1 MTVITI
7 SGNPGSGKTTVAK
20 LLEEK
25 LKIKYIYSGMI
36 FRQLAEE
43 YGMSLE
49 EFGKY
54 CEENDNIDFELDNR
68 QVKIMKEGD
77 VILEGRL
84 AGWLANKNNIP
95 AFKISIV
102 ADIDVRAQR
111 VFNREKGSV
120 SKRKEEI
127 IERER
132 SENTRYKKYYGA
144 NLKDDSI
151 YDLVIDSTNKT
162 AEEIVEIIAD
172 EMKKKQ
178 FL

>member
-25 LKIKYIYSGMI
+25 LNIKYIYSGMI

-54 CEENDNIDFELDNR
+54 CEEHDNIDFELDNR
-68 QVKIMKEGD
+68 QVKIMKKGD
-77 VILEGRL
+77 VIIEGRL

-95 AFKISIV
+95 AFKISII
-102 ADIDVRAQR
+102 ADIDIRAQR
-111 VFNREKGSV
+111 VFNREKGSIN
-120 SKRKEEI
+120 KRKEEI

-144 NLKDDSI
+144 DLKDDTI
-151 YDLVIDSTNKT
+151 YDLVIDSGNKT
-162 AEEIVEIIAD
+162 PEEITETIIK